1 MDSDHRQRNLGL
13 VKKRGPLDAATPR
26 RRWLAATLSGFPTQS
41 MSRGQPPCCCSFL
54 FSFAFSPWTMD
65 MSDRLIN
72 NRGMTQGFLLSQV
85 QISRTLPARNAMFW
99 RQETSLGFNYPARR
113 PRASRPS
120 ISSQLSL
127 SRLCLPVCLPP
138 FARLLPWRRSHG
150 PFVRRHISAAAS
162 QTVLVLLARGH
173 WRCPFASQKH
183 TMRGLPRSRQR
194 SGHPTWHHVVH
205 LLAPETLSKTVDKSC
220 RGYRRRLRGVSGP
233 GRRPDWELVD
243 RRRRGTAASTC
254 QARFNTF

>member
-26 RRWLAATLSGFPTQS
+26 RRWLAATLGFPTQS

-54 FSFAFSPWTMD
+54 SSFAFSSWTMD

-127 SRLCLPVCLPP
+127 SRVFACPFACRRLHGFFLGDGPMARLSVDIFRRPHRSSVGSVGTGELALPVCQPKTHDEGIAEIKAKARSSNMAPRRPP
-138 FARLLPWRRSHG
+138 FG
-150 PFVRRHISAAAS
+150 PRDPQQNGR
-162 QTVLVLLARGH
+162 
-173 WRCPFASQKH
+173 QK
-183 TMRGLPRSRQR
+183 LPRLQ
-194 SGHPTWHHVVH
+194 
-205 LLAPETLSKTVDKSC
+205 A
-220 RGYRRRLRGVSGP
+220 
-233 GRRPDWELVD
+233 
-243 RRRRGTAASTC
+243 TAAGGVGSRPTS
-254 QARFNTF
+254 RLGVG